1 MVSIL
6 QGDDGSFARRDSS
19 ARQRRRRS
27 LRATHRARHH
37 GRRNGHDVMRVRSF
51 SAAVGKEGKLR
62 KARESLQIINCGRV
76 DSVFFGFPALRIFFL
91 LLRWPQKR
99 CPRTSRIELL
109 GGYCTQKKT
118 NKKKGKRSGAGAT
131 SRLRLVFYLLLKY
144 FIYPNEEM
152 AQQRSPRKSLQ
163 LNRAN
168 TPINV
173 DGPMQD
179 VNVSLSFLLLFMPT
193 LRARA
198 HWSHLSLSLLLSVD

>member
-1 MVSIL
+1 
-6 QGDDGSFARRDSS
+6 
-19 ARQRRRRS
+19 
-27 LRATHRARHH
+27 
-37 GRRNGHDVMRVRSF
+37 MRVRSF
-51 SAAVGKEGKLR
+51 SVAVGKEGKLR
-62 KARESLQIINCGRV
+62 KARESLQINCGRV
-76 DSVFFGFPALRIFFL
+76 DSVCLFWFSRASYLLPPSSMASKKVSSNIAYRIV
-91 LLRWPQKR
+91 
-99 CPRTSRIELL
+99 
-109 GGYCTQKKT
+109 GYFTPHTKDKQKKERADKAHAR
-118 NKKKGKRSGAGAT
+118 KKKFSLRSGAGAT

-198 HWSHLSLSLLLSVD
+198 HWSHLSHALC

>member
-1 MVSIL
+1 M
-6 QGDDGSFARRDSS
+6 SFLVFSRFVCPY
-19 ARQRRRRS
+19 
-27 LRATHRARHH
+27 LR
-37 GRRNGHDVMRVRSF
+37 F
-51 SAAVGKEGKLR
+51 
-62 KARESLQIINCGRV
+62 
-76 DSVFFGFPALRIFFL
+76 
-91 LLRWPQKR
+91 LLRWPQKS

-109 GGYCTQKKT
+109 GILHRTQKT
-118 NKKKGKRSGAGAT
+118 NKQKRNERTRHMHAKKNSPCVAAPARLLGCFVWFFT
-131 SRLRLVFYLLLKY
+131 SLLKY

-152 AQQRSPRKSLQ
+152 AQHRSPRKSLQ

>member
-1 MVSIL
+1 
-6 QGDDGSFARRDSS
+6 
-19 ARQRRRRS
+19 
-27 LRATHRARHH
+27 
-37 GRRNGHDVMRVRSF
+37 MRVRSF
-51 SAAVGKEGKLR
+51 SVAVGKEGKLR
-62 KARESLQIINCGRV
+62 KARESLQINCGRV
-76 DSVFFGFPALRIFFL
+76 DSVFFGFLALRIFFL

-109 GGYCTQKKT
+109 GGYRTQKRQT
-118 NKKKGKRSGAGAT
+118 KKKESVAAPARLLASSGFT
-131 SRLRLVFYLLLKY
+131 SLLKY

-152 AQQRSPRKSLQ
+152 AQHRSPRKSLQ

-179 VNVSLSFLLLFMPT
+179 VNVSFVFFASLIPT

-198 HWSHLSLSLLLSVD
+198 HWSSLSLSLSLSLC